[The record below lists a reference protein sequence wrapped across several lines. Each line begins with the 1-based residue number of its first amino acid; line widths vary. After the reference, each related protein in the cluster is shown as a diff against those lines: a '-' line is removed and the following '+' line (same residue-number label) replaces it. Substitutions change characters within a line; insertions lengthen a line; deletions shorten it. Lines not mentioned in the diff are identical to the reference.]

1 MSRIAVLTTAVVSLV
16 HPLSTVA
23 AEPAPA
29 PSPSVTR
36 TFAISADPAVAILH
50 VAFEGDTTGIDSHYR
65 VFGDGRFHFQR
76 VANDGTLVE
85 ERETRLSF
93 DEVHELVRTVV
104 DHGIVDITSAALV
117 ERIEAKTGRPLIK
130 VIDAGV
136 MFLTL
141 ELDDYAVHGNS
152 QGPQTKRFM
161 LGSPKAVHRSAPAEP
176 EPAGLVQLTEALYE
190 IRRRSSLEREEE
202 HR

>member
-1 MSRIAVLTTAVVSLV
+1 MSRIAVLTTTVVSLV

-141 ELDDYAVHGNS
+141 ALADNAVHGNS
-152 QGPQTKRFM
+152 HGPQTKQFM